1 MNYSRHLSAFFFRH
15 TKRDTRLNANHI
27 SLYLALFQ
35 YWNVNRFQNPFQISR
50 EEIMAICGIGSKNT
64 YHKCLK
70 ELHQYGYIY
79 YRASLSKF
87 QKSSIQIVRLDTK
100 NSGSELQQLELFDSK
115 KETYT
120 VPKSVQVKAN
130 PCINNDT
137 ASVSNMSAMCTKLK
151 TDTVPYLG
159 LLIKYKQVNNKR
171 EEDER
176 SRTQKI
182 FSKNQLLQKCINAFG
197 VVPFSTYITP
207 LDTVVDSPNS
217 QVLRLVNSTPTISQV
232 LSFFDRNKYP
242 DVEAHKFFN
251 HYGSN
256 GWLVAGKTPMQ
267 HWPASA
273 HKWMLNAKNFKKNLS
288 SKNAHAQQQNNFDTA
303 SDKDYAQPL

>member
-1 MNYSRHLSAFFFRH
+1 MNYIRHLSAFFFRH
-15 TKRDTRLNANHI
+15 IKRDTRLNANHI

-35 YWNVNRFQNPFQISR
+35 YWNINRFQNPFQISR

-87 QKSSIQIVRLDTK
+87 QKSSIQIVRLDTE
-100 NSGSELQQLELFDSK
+100 NSRNELQQLDLFDNK
-115 KETYT
+115 NETNT
-120 VPKSVQVKAN
+120 EPKSVQVKTS

-137 ASVSNMSAMCTKLK
+137 ARVSNSYAMRTKIK

-159 LLIKYKQVNNKR
+159 LLIKYKHVNNKR
-171 EEDER
+171 EENAHAP
-176 SRTQKI
+176 TQII
-182 FSKNQLLQKCINAFG
+182 FSKNQLLQKCINTFG
-197 VVPFSTYITP
+197 VVPFSIHSNT
-207 LDTVVDSPNS
+207 LVQVVPALNPSSVSSINSSPSVS
-217 QVLRLVNSTPTISQV
+217 QVLC
-232 LSFFDRNKYP
+232 FFNLHQYP
-242 DVEAHKFFN
+242 NIEAHKFFN
-251 HYGSN
+251 HYQSN

-273 HKWMLNAKNFKKNLS
+273 HKWMLNTKNFKNNLS
-288 SKNAHAQQQNNFDTA
+288 SKNEHAQQQNNFDTCT
-303 SDKDYAQPL
+303 DKDYAQPL